1 VVVTGMLLGGAECK
15 TKNRSNNYG
24 VPLTSVLVEVDAS
37 APIATTDQVF
47 LCATLDWWPP
57 DKCDYGTCSWGTDT
71 ILNIVNQSSPKSLLS
86 SSSSSSGSLQ
96 IFSWATNLCRSL
108 QNVCKSWRGSLLP
121 PSLNHPFSIKA
132 FASTS
137 KSFLALLAETIGAS
151 LSNVWDHV
159 LQFRL
164 FCRTLQTRSWRK
176 LSQVP
181 PSFSSSSSFPTCPL
195 IMYSLIFFSSFGCLA
210 LQLLCVSES
219 FCAQAVNVFHI
230 SPNLLQQEKSYI
242 SQRIAD
248 DDNASKHGTLQNP
261 EFTNCSKLDSLWSL
275 QEVPDSGI
283 WAGVATSTISLQY
296 NSHQV
301 ANMICKRENSPIREI
316 AMMGYC

>member
-1 VVVTGMLLGGAECK
+1 MGVRSYCSMIIRMWRCCGYQQLLLQGLWVLVVVAGMLLGGAECK
-15 TKNRSNNYG
+15 TKNRSNHYG

-71 ILNIVNQSSPKSLLS
+71 ILNIVNQSSPKSLLSVSSS

-164 FCRTLQTRSWRK
+164 FCRTLQTHSWRK

-181 PSFSSSSSFPTCPL
+181 PSFSSSSSFLTCPL
-195 IMYSLIFFSSFGCLA
+195 RMYSLSFFSSFGYLT
-210 LQLLCVSES
+210 LQLLCLSES

-230 SPNLLQQEKSYI
+230 
-242 SQRIAD
+242 
-248 DDNASKHGTLQNP
+248 
-261 EFTNCSKLDSLWSL
+261 
-275 QEVPDSGI
+275 
-283 WAGVATSTISLQY
+283 
-296 NSHQV
+296 HQ
-301 ANMICKRENSPIREI
+301 I
-316 AMMGYC
+316 YCNRRKAIYLRG